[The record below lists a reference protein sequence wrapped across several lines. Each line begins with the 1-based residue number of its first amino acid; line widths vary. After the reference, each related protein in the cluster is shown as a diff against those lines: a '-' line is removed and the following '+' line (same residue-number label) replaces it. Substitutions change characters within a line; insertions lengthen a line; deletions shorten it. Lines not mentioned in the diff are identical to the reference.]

1 MVIDAH
7 LIRGDLGDLVPLR
20 FLRLQSFQSQHEQD
34 QSPPLRVVRFHLNL
48 HECRLQVQ
56 NTLRRY
62 LV

>member
-7 LIRGDLGDLVPLR
+7 LILDDLGDLVPLR
-20 FLRLQSFQSQHEQD
+20 FLRLQSFRSLREQD
-34 QSPPLRVVRFHLNL
+34 QSPPLRVVRFRLNL

-56 NTLRRY
+56 NTLQRY